1 MSYRALFL
9 SVLTLALVSVGCET
23 LKASKPIMPVR
34 DYERRIAAMCDTN
47 YVGPDNCLSA
57 CHFHDKIRKDFEAS
71 TMGAQLSSKSGLPI
85 VDCESCHGPGSLA
98 VEGLTPE

>member
-34 DYERRIAAMCDTN
+34 DYERMIVGRFDAN
-47 YVGPDNCLSA
+47 YVGTDNCLSA
-57 CHFHDKIRKDFEAS
+57 CHYHDKIRDKVGKISNSHYANTLKPLRDAGSPAMRRSAARRIFAS
-71 TMGAQLSSKSGLPI
+71 RS
-85 VDCESCHGPGSLA
+85 E
-98 VEGLTPE
+98 